1 MRQIF
6 VDSRDRVS
14 GTSSNFSIT
23 LPQTLALDSGHQG
36 RIDDLRIPNSMPS
49 ISSLNNTIQ
58 VLMGTQYYD
67 VPSLPIGQVNSG
79 PELANLVRQALVA
92 AGGPPGSWSVDYYT
106 NQMVLS
112 ITCSNPFTFS
122 GGTFIK
128 QLLARPYQQTANT
141 YNFLYVPLQGVDVCY
156 LCCSQFIHLDS
167 VGPKG
172 ASDCLCCIPMTV
184 AFGATQT
191 YSMSTSV
198 FFDIPTLTTQQLS
211 FQLRDRDY
219 NLLNSNANISFTL
232 TID

>member
-1 MRQIF
+1 MRQVF
-6 VDSRDRVS
+6 VDSRDRTS

-23 LPQTLALDSGHQG
+23 LPQTLALESGHQG
-36 RIDDLRIPNSMPS
+36 RIDDLRIPNSVPT
-49 ISSLNNTIQ
+49 ISSINNTIQ
-58 VLMGTQYYD
+58 ALMGSRYYD
-67 VPSLPIGQVNSG
+67 MALPIGQVSSG
-79 PELANLVRQALVA
+79 PELANLARQALV
-92 AGGPPGSWSVDYYT
+92 AGGPPGSWSVDY
-106 NQMVLS
+106 NSGQMVLS
-112 ITCSNPFTFS
+112 ITCASPYTFT

-128 QLLARPYQQTANT
+128 QLLARPYQQTPHT

-156 LCCSQFIHLDS
+156 LCCSNFTHLDS

-172 ASDCLCCIPMTV
+172 AADCLRSISTTA
-184 AFGATQT
+184 AFGATQV

-198 FFDIPTLTTQQLS
+198 FFDIPAITTQQLS

>member
-6 VDSRDRVS
+6 VDSRDRTS

-23 LPQTLALDSGHQG
+23 LPQTLALESGHQG
-36 RIDDLRIPNSMPS
+36 RIDDLRIPNSMPTISAVNDS
-49 ISSLNNTIQ
+49 IQLLIGST
-58 VLMGTQYYD
+58 YYD
-67 VPSLPIGQVNSG
+67 LNLPIGQVGSG
-79 PELANLVRQALVA
+79 VDLANLIRQELVKTT
-92 AGGPPGSWSVDYYT
+92 GSWSVNYYA

-112 ITCSNPFTFS
+112 ITCSLAYTFT
-122 GGTFIK
+122 GGSFIK
-128 QLLARPYQQTANT
+128 QLLARPFQQTPNT

-156 LCCSQFIHLDS
+156 LTCSNFTHMDS

-172 ASDCLCCIPMTV
+172 AADCLCSIPMT
-184 AFGATQT
+184 APFGGTQT
-191 YSMSTSV
+191 YSMSSSV
-198 FFDIPTLTTQQLS
+198 FFDIPAITTQHLS